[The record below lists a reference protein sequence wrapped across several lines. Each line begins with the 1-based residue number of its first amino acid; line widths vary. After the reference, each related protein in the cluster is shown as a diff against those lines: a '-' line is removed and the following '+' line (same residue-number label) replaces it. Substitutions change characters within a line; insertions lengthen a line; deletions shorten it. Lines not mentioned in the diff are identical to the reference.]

1 MRPRWTPGR
10 RTPAARVGDPPTT
23 ATPSLR
29 RRVLVVVVALFA
41 FLLVVVGV
49 SVDIALGHQLR
60 SDLSARLTDR
70 ADRSVSLAAQGYSP
84 QDLVSALQGD
94 AIRVRLQT
102 SDGTVYGGPPQ
113 LPNDVATGDEPTPI
127 PPDGGR
133 RGPGANPDPSG
144 LPQGPGAGPG
154 RGGPPRPAT
163 DSLVVSRRLPDGS
176 TLTLL
181 GDTTSITQVRHQLR
195 WLMAGAGAATLLIAA
210 LAMVIAV
217 RRALR
222 PLDAM
227 VAVARGITSGDR
239 GRRVRPQSPDTELGR
254 AAGSVDEMLDALES
268 AEAAQRAAADVA
280 RRAEAE
286 TKRFLADAAHE
297 LRTPI
302 AGLSAVAESLS
313 RDGTSRPDR
322 LPRWTELLL
331 GESRHAAR
339 LVDDL
344 LDLARIDAD
353 PALIRADVDLVEVVS
368 LAAERSRLVTPGA
381 QIELTG
387 SQPVPVSVDA
397 GRIGQVVAN
406 LIDNAV
412 RVTPP
417 GGVIDADVS
426 VSDTVATVTITDHGP
441 GIPDDQRERIFE
453 RLVRLE
459 ESRASVGA
467 GLGLPIARAL
477 ARAHGGDVVCAPHV
491 GGARFVLS
499 LPLGVTNPSR
509 SLSDHSGSV
518 ETTRSST
525 ATGHS

>member
-1 MRPRWTPGR
+1 MRPTWLASRRIRPTPWGEQ
-10 RTPAARVGDPPTT
+10 PTT

-41 FLLVVVGV
+41 FLLVVVGA
-49 SVDIALGHQLR
+49 SVDVALGHQLR
-60 SDLSARLTDR
+60 SDLSSRLKDR
-70 ADRSVSLAAQGYSP
+70 ADRSVSLAAEGYSP
-84 QDLVSALQGD
+84 QELVSALQGD

-102 SDGTVYGGPPQ
+102 SDGTVYGGPPE
-113 LPNDVATGDEPTPI
+113 LPADADGSFPTPV

-133 RGPGANPDPSG
+133 RGPRADPDPSG
-144 LPQGPGAGPG
+144 VPLGPDVGPG

-195 WLMAGAGAATLLIAA
+195 WLMAGAGAATLLLAG

-254 AAGSVDEMLDALES
+254 AAGSMDEMLDALEA

-353 PALIRADVDLVEVVS
+353 PALIRADVDLAEVVS
-368 LAAERSRLVTPGA
+368 LAAERSRLVTPDA
-381 QIELTG
+381 RIEQTG
-387 SQPVPVSVDA
+387 RRPVPVSVDE
-397 GRIGQVVAN
+397 GRIGQVIAN

-417 GGVIDADVS
+417 DGVITADLAVTG
-426 VSDTVATVTITDHGP
+426 TVATVTVTDQGP
-441 GIPDDQRERIFE
+441 GVPDDQRERIFE

-477 ARAHGGDVVCAPHV
+477 ARAHGGDVVCVPHV

-499 LPLGVTNPSR
+499 LPAGVTNPSR
-509 SLSDHSGSV
+509 PTSDVSGSV
-518 ETTRSST
+518 RDT
-525 ATGHS
+525 

>member
-1 MRPRWTPGR
+1 MRPRWPVR
-10 RTPAARVGDPPTT
+10 RRARTAPDGDGPTT

-29 RRVLVVVVALFA
+29 RRVVIVVVALFA

-60 SDLSARLTDR
+60 SDLSARLKDR
-70 ADRSVSLAAQGYSP
+70 ADRSVSLAAEGYSP

-113 LPNDVATGDEPTPI
+113 LPIEADTGDTPVPT

-133 RGPGANPDPSG
+133 GPGTPGDPSG
-144 LPQGPGAGPG
+144 RPQGPGIGPD
-154 RGGPPRPAT
+154 RGPPRPAT

-176 TLTLL
+176 MLTLL

-210 LAMVIAV
+210 LAMVVAV

-268 AEAAQRAAADVA
+268 AEAAERAAADVA

-353 PALIRADVDLVEVVS
+353 PALVRADADLVEVVS
-368 LAAERSRLVTPGA
+368 VAAERSRLVNPGT

-387 SQPVPVSVDA
+387 SPTVPVSVDA

-417 GGVIDADVS
+417 GGTIGADVA
-426 VSDTVATVTITDHGP
+426 VTDTVATVTVTDQGP
-441 GIPDDQRERIFE
+441 GVPDDERERIFE

-477 ARAHGGDVVCAPHV
+477 ARAHGGDVVCVPHV
-491 GGARFVLS
+491 GGARFVLT
-499 LPLGVTNPSR
+499 LPVGVTNPSR

-518 ETTRSST
+518 ESTRSTT
-525 ATGHS
+525 ATGRS

>member
-1 MRPRWTPGR
+1 MRPLRRGARPTP
-10 RTPAARVGDPPTT
+10 PGDQPTT

-60 SDLSARLTDR
+60 SDLSSRLADR
-70 ADRSVSLAAQGYSP
+70 ADRSMSLSAEGYSP
-84 QDLVSALQGD
+84 QDLVTALQGD

-113 LPNDVATGDEPTPI
+113 LPADADEPAATPI
-127 PPDGGR
+127 PPDGAR
-133 RGPGANPDPSG
+133 PGPGANPDPSG
-144 LPQGPGAGPG
+144 PPQGPGAGPG

-176 TLTLL
+176 VLTLL

-195 WLMAGAGAATLLIAA
+195 WLMAGAGAATLLVAA
-210 LAMVIAV
+210 LAMVVAV

-313 RDGTSRPDR
+313 RDGISRPDR

-368 LAAERSRLVTPGA
+368 LAADRSRLVTPGTR
-381 QIELTG
+381 IELTG
-387 SQPVPVSVDA
+387 SPAVPVSVDA

-412 RVTPP
+412 RATPP
-417 GGVIDADVS
+417 GGTITADVS
-426 VSDTVATVTITDHGP
+426 ATDTTATVTVTDTGP
-441 GIPDDQRERIFE
+441 GVPDEQRERIFE

-459 ESRASVGA
+459 ESRAGVGA

-477 ARAHGGDVVCAPHV
+477 ARAHGGDVVCVPHV

-509 SLSDHSGSV
+509 SLSDLSGSV
-518 ETTRSST
+518 DSTRSTT
-525 ATGHS
+525 ATGRS